1 MHYLER
7 LHIRRDI
14 REVQLPVFHSAT
26 AELKDLHTSFSIL
39 VGKVRSRLEK
49 MITEG
54 KVDYTSIACS
64 LEEFLSIK
72 GLNDLESIHRL
83 FHFIRDHYYYLN
95 PSVIEFIVNEFL
107 AEKKSCMKYIIRWFV
122 SKAENLEEE
131 LRMFLNKLS
140 IFENST
146 QLQEF
151 KLAINEAFSTHH
163 LPSYETTCEVVIKLN
178 DCWNT
183 ITVQNLNLLLK
194 HYFHRRYFFNHI
206 RFSPGSIC
214 ITYIV
219 PLASTP
225 DLIAAAAPKAGS
237 MHRVGVF
244 YLSINGK
251 VLLEEKDNVN
261 IDESLVEAVKLNDT
275 FEVSLL
281 MSLGADPCYQDDN
294 GDSPMMLVSLGK
306 RNEVKKLLLPAD
318 DWDDATKVLMESE
331 GDCNYSNVCL

>member
-1 MHYLER
+1 MHCLER
-7 LHIRRDI
+7 LHIR
-14 REVQLPVFHSAT
+14 EVQVPVFHSAT

-54 KVDYTSIACS
+54 KIDYISIACS

-83 FHFIRDHYYYLN
+83 FHSIRDHYYYLN

-107 AEKKSCMKYIIRWFV
+107 AEKKSCMEYIIRWFV

-151 KLAINEAFSTHH
+151 KLAINNAFSTHQ
-163 LPSYETTCEVVIKLN
+163 LPSSETTCEVVIKLN
-178 DCWNT
+178 DRWNT
-183 ITVQNLNLLLK
+183 ITIQNLNLLLK

-206 RFSPGSIC
+206 RIDSGSIC

-219 PLASTP
+219 PLASAP
-225 DLIAAAAPKAGS
+225 YLIAAAAPNIKAGS

-261 IDESLVEAVKLNDT
+261 IDESLIEAVKLNDT
-275 FEVSLL
+275 FEVSVLL
-281 MSLGADPCYQDDN
+281 SLGADPYYQDDN
-294 GDSPMMLVSLGK
+294 GVSPMMLVSQGK
-306 RNEVKKLLLPAD
+306 SEEVKHLLIPDQEQNDIKAI
-318 DWDDATKVLMESE
+318 ESV
-331 GDCNYSNVCL
+331 GK